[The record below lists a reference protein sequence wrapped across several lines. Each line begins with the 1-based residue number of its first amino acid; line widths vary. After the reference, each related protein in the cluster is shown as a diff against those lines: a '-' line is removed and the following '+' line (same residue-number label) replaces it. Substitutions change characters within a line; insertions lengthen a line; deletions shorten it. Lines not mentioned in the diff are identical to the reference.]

1 MTLVESSA
9 CGFSTLP
16 SRRAGLSPSDPP
28 RDEVIRWPLAAAS
41 RDHSPLFLLVV
52 MELEILLS
60 RRCVGNGHGSIGFLN
75 PGVAGLR
82 RPAPARPSATVPRP
96 VKELEGF
103 QRVVLAPGAAKQVT
117 ITLDRQ
123 SLAYWNVASENW
135 KVDPGKFVVYVGD
148 SSASV
153 PPKAEFTVG

>member
-1 MTLVESSA
+1 
-9 CGFSTLP
+9 
-16 SRRAGLSPSDPP
+16 
-28 RDEVIRWPLAAAS
+28 
-41 RDHSPLFLLVV
+41 
-52 MELEILLS
+52 
-60 RRCVGNGHGSIGFLN
+60 
-75 PGVAGLR
+75 
-82 RPAPARPSATVPRP
+82 